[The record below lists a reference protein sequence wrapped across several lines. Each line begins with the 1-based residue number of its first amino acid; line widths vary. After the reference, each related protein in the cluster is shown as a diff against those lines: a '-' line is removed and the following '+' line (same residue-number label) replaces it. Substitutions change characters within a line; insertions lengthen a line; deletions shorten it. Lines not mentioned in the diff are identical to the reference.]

1 MYYNDRHNGK
11 KWLHILLILY
21 LKGNMDMSKWKE
33 FLNSFDKDF
42 RTGVAIAL
50 VVILLFG
57 SGNFLGGL
65 YSKSKEVN
73 ADNPTT
79 AEQTTAAAP
88 VTTQAPA
95 TTAAPAT
102 EPPTAAPANNAA
114 DATVAPTANVTGE
127 TAAPAG
133 DATTAASAASTGAP
147 TDKAGIISLFNESAN
162 KIKTNATKVVR
173 NYEDLRH
180 DEQYLEMPGLLKSVG
195 SGLISKFLKRND
207 TPVEYASNA
216 DIIANYPVK
225 GQNYVSQATEAD
237 IVDATCTDDGTNYN
251 ITLKF
256 AECTDPQGTGCATA
270 FNIITSQ
277 EIADGSG
284 GIVSESSVRYYDATI
299 TCKIDKAT
307 GNMVSA
313 TYVLPMVLKVKAM
326 GINAAVG
333 MTFEHDY
340 TITY

>member
-1 MYYNDRHNGK
+1 
-11 KWLHILLILY
+11 
-21 LKGNMDMSKWKE
+21 MSKWKE
-33 FLNSFDKDF
+33 FWNGIDKDV
-42 RTGVAIAL
+42 RTGLAIAL
-50 VVILLFG
+50 AIIILFG

-65 YSKSKEVN
+65 MSKNKDINTETKPAAS
-73 ADNPTT
+73 
-79 AEQTTAAAP
+79 QTTTVP
-88 VTTQAPA
+88 TTQAPA

-102 EPPTAAPANNAA
+102 QATTAAQPANA
-114 DATVAPTANVTGE
+114 DASTPAGDAS
-127 TAAPAG
+127 APAG
-133 DATTAASAASTGAP
+133 DATTAAQAPAGAP
-147 TDKAGIISLFNESAN
+147 TAPADILKLFNESAN

-180 DEQYLEMPGLLKSVG
+180 DEQYLEAPGLLKSAG
-195 SGLISKFLKRND
+195 GKLIDKFLKKNE

-225 GQNYVSQATEAD
+225 GQNFVSQATEAD
-237 IVDATCTDDGTNYN
+237 ITNATCTDDGTYYN

-256 AECTDPQGTGCATA
+256 VECTDPQGTGCANA
-270 FNIITSQ
+270 FNTLTSQ

-284 GIVSESSVRYYDATI
+284 GLVSESSVRYYDATI
-299 TCKIDKAT
+299 TCKIEKAT

-313 TYVLPMVLKVKAM
+313 NYVLPMVLSVKAM
-326 GINAAVG
+326 GGINATVG

>member
-1 MYYNDRHNGK
+1 
-11 KWLHILLILY
+11 
-21 LKGNMDMSKWKE
+21 MSKWKE

-73 ADNPTT
+73 TDNPTT
-79 AEQTTAAAP
+79 VEQTTAAAP

-102 EPPTAAPANNAA
+102 VPPTAAPANNAA
-114 DATVAPTANVTGE
+114 DATVAPTADANAVVTDAP
-127 TAAPAG
+127 AAP
-133 DATTAASAASTGAP
+133 TGAP
-147 TDKAGIISLFNESAN
+147 TTTADILKLFNESAN
-162 KIKTNATKVVR
+162 KVKTNATKVVR

-180 DEQYLEMPGLLKSVG
+180 DEQHLQLPSALQSIG
-195 SGLISKFLKRND
+195 SGLISSFLKKNE
-207 TPVEYASNA
+207 TPVEYTTKE
-216 DIIANYPVK
+216 DIIANFPVA
-225 GQNYVSQATEAD
+225 GQTYVSQATEAD
-237 IVDATCTDDGTNYN
+237 IADATCTDDGTNYV

-256 AECTDPQGTGCATA
+256 KESVDPAEGTGCAAAFNTIKADDVYNNAKVVTA
-270 FNIITSQ
+270 FN
-277 EIADGSG
+277 AK
-284 GIVSESSVRYYDATI
+284 YYDATI
-299 TCKIDKAT
+299 NCKIDKAT
-307 GNMVSA
+307 GNMIAA
-313 TYVLPMVLKVKAM
+313 TYTLPIILNVTAKVVVSLDAQ
-326 GINAAVG
+326 VG